1 MKRNEKIAKLERLG
15 IFNQW
20 KYNTERAN
28 ETFNIECSEFSMTN
42 EERINNLLDVDC
54 SLHRFLSISFPLSN
68 TPESDTFW
76 ENMAKN
82 D

>member
-28 ETFNIECSEFSMTN
+28 ETFNIDSDD
-42 EERINNLLDVDC
+42 EED
-54 SLHRFLSISFPLSN
+54 
-68 TPESDTFW
+68 
-76 ENMAKN
+76 
-82 D
+82 